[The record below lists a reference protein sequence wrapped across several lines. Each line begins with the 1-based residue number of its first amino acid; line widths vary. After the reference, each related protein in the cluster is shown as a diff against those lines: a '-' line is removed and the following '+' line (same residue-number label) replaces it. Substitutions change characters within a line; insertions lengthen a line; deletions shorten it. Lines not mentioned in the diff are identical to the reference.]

1 MTATAESHVPAVHID
16 DLADPVF
23 DPAIAEMMAEA
34 APFGETIELTTDAL
48 MSQAAATTGLDDFG
62 EPSFL
67 PPLGVLLESL
77 NTEAGLSGFG
87 RITMAVQ
94 IDQLLRNR
102 LLLADLLRRHPEI
115 HDVEIRRPIIIAGLP
130 RTGTTHL
137 QNLIS
142 ADPALR
148 FLPYW
153 ESIEPLPAPGDEA
166 PPDDPGATGWVDP
179 RITRSDD
186 NIAVIDQAIPYFR
199 RMFDIGSRHAH
210 EEINLLAIDF
220 STLYFDT
227 MAPMP
232 TWREYY
238 LAHDQ
243 RPHYE
248 YMRTTLKALQFLRGG
263 DRWILKSPQHLE
275 QFGPLIDTFPD
286 ATVLVTHRDPV
297 SVIASMATM
306 LAYTA
311 RMHLDPVDPVRIG
324 HYWADLLV
332 GMLDQCLLDR
342 HLLPAAQSIDIRFDE
357 FMADDVGT
365 VERIYTLA
373 DQPFDDR
380 ARSAVSTYLDGHRRN
395 RHGGLIY
402 DLADFDLDADDLR
415 ARTEAYTGHF
425 GIALEH

>member
-1 MTATAESHVPAVHID
+1 VDHIPAVHID
-16 DLADPVF
+16 DLAEPRF
-23 DPAIAEMMAEA
+23 DPAIAEMMAAA
-34 APFGETIELTTDAL
+34 APFGEAIELTADAL
-48 MSQAAATTGLDDFG
+48 MSQAAATAGLDDFG
-62 EPSFL
+62 PLTFL
-67 PPLGVLLESL
+67 EPLGVLLASL
-77 NTEAGLSGFG
+77 RDEAGLSGFG
-87 RITMAVQ
+87 RITMSVQ

-102 LLLADLLRRHPEI
+102 LLLTDLLRRHPEI
-115 HDVEIRRPIIIAGLP
+115 HDIEIRQPIIIAGLP

-153 ESIEPLPAPGDEA
+153 ESIEPLPAPGDEPA
-166 PPDDPGATGWVDP
+166 PADAEATGWVDP

-186 NIAVIDQAIPYFR
+186 NLAIIDQAMPYFR

-220 STLYFDT
+220 STMYFDT

-243 RPHYE
+243 RPHYA
-248 YMRTTLKALQFLRGG
+248 YMRTVLKALQFLRGG

-297 SVIASMATM
+297 SVIASMDTM

-324 HYWADLLV
+324 HHWADLLV
-332 GMLDQCLLDR
+332 GMLDRCMLDR
-342 HLLPAAQSIDIRFDE
+342 HLLPAGQSLDIRFDE

-365 VERIYTLA
+365 VERIYGLA
-373 DQPFDDR
+373 DQPFDER
-380 ARSAVSTYLDGHRRN
+380 ARSAVSSYLDAHRRN

-402 DLADFDLDADDLR
+402 DLADFELEADDLR
-415 ARTEAYTGHF
+415 ARTHAYIEHF

>member
-1 MTATAESHVPAVHID
+1 VDHIPAVHID
-16 DLADPVF
+16 DLAEPRF
-23 DPAIAEMMAEA
+23 DPAIAEMMAAA
-34 APFGETIELTTDAL
+34 APFGEAIELTADAL
-48 MSQAAATTGLDDFG
+48 MSQAAATAGLDDFG
-62 EPSFL
+62 PLTFL
-67 PPLGVLLESL
+67 EPLGVLLASL
-77 NTEAGLSGFG
+77 RDEAGLSGFG
-87 RITMAVQ
+87 RITMSVQ

-102 LLLADLLRRHPEI
+102 LLLTDLLRRHPEI
-115 HDVEIRRPIIIAGLP
+115 HDIEIRQPIIIAGLP

-153 ESIEPLPAPGDEA
+153 ESIEPLPAPGDEPA
-166 PPDDPGATGWVDP
+166 PADAEATGWVDP

-186 NIAVIDQAIPYFR
+186 NLAIIDQAMPYFR

-220 STLYFDT
+220 STMYFDT

-243 RPHYE
+243 RPHYA
-248 YMRTTLKALQFLRGG
+248 YMRTVLKALQFLRGG

-297 SVIASMATM
+297 SVIASMDTM

-324 HYWADLLV
+324 HHWADLLV
-332 GMLDQCLLDR
+332 GMLDRCMLDR
-342 HLLPAAQSIDIRFDE
+342 HLLPAGQSLDIRFDE

-365 VERIYTLA
+365 VERIYGLA
-373 DQPFDDR
+373 DQPFDER
-380 ARSAVSTYLDGHRRN
+380 ARSAVSSYLDAHRRN

-402 DLADFDLDADDLR
+402 DLADFALEADDLR
-415 ARTEAYTGHF
+415 ARTHAYTEHF

>member
-1 MTATAESHVPAVHID
+1 VDHIPAVHID
-16 DLADPVF
+16 DLAEPRF
-23 DPAIAEMMAEA
+23 DPAIAEMMAAA
-34 APFGETIELTTDAL
+34 APFGEAIELTADAL
-48 MSQAAATTGLDDFG
+48 MSQAAATAGLDDFG
-62 EPSFL
+62 PLTFL
-67 PPLGVLLESL
+67 EPLGVLLASL
-77 NTEAGLSGFG
+77 RDEAGLSGFG
-87 RITMAVQ
+87 RITMSVQ

-102 LLLADLLRRHPEI
+102 LLLTDLLRRHPEI
-115 HDVEIRRPIIIAGLP
+115 HDIEIRQPIIIAGLP

-153 ESIEPLPAPGDEA
+153 ESIEPLPAPGDEPA
-166 PPDDPGATGWVDP
+166 PADAEATGWVDP

-186 NIAVIDQAIPYFR
+186 NLAIIDQAMPYFR

-220 STLYFDT
+220 STMYFDT

-243 RPHYE
+243 RPHYA
-248 YMRTTLKALQFLRGG
+248 YMRTVLKVLQFLRGG

-297 SVIASMATM
+297 SVIASMDTM

-324 HYWADLLV
+324 HHWADLLV
-332 GMLDQCLLDR
+332 GMLDRCMLDR
-342 HLLPAAQSIDIRFDE
+342 HLLPAGQSLDIRFDE

-365 VERIYTLA
+365 VERIYGLA
-373 DQPFDDR
+373 DQPFDER
-380 ARSAVSTYLDGHRRN
+380 ARSAVSSYLDAHRRN

-402 DLADFDLDADDLR
+402 DLADFELEADDLR
-415 ARTEAYTGHF
+415 ARTHAYIEHF

>member
-1 MTATAESHVPAVHID
+1 VDHIPAVHID
-16 DLADPVF
+16 DLAEPRF
-23 DPAIAEMMAEA
+23 DPAIAEMMAAA
-34 APFGETIELTTDAL
+34 APFGEAIELTADAL
-48 MSQAAATTGLDDFG
+48 MSQAAATAGLDDFG
-62 EPSFL
+62 PLTFL
-67 PPLGVLLESL
+67 EPLGVLLASL
-77 NTEAGLSGFG
+77 RDEAGLSGFG
-87 RITMAVQ
+87 RITMSVQ

-102 LLLADLLRRHPEI
+102 LLLTDLLRRHPEI
-115 HDVEIRRPIIIAGLP
+115 HDIEIRQPIIIAGLP

-153 ESIEPLPAPGDEA
+153 ESIEPLPAPGDEPA
-166 PPDDPGATGWVDP
+166 PADAEATGWVDP

-186 NIAVIDQAIPYFR
+186 NLAIIDQAMPYFR

-220 STLYFDT
+220 STMYFDT

-243 RPHYE
+243 RPHYA
-248 YMRTTLKALQFLRGG
+248 YMRTVLKVLQFLRGG

-297 SVIASMATM
+297 SVIASMDTM

-324 HYWADLLV
+324 HHWADLLV
-332 GMLDQCLLDR
+332 GMLDRCMLDR
-342 HLLPAAQSIDIRFDE
+342 HLLPAGQSLDIRFDE

-365 VERIYTLA
+365 VERIYGLA
-373 DQPFDDR
+373 DQPFDER
-380 ARSAVSTYLDGHRRN
+380 ARSAVSSYLDAHHRN

-402 DLADFDLDADDLR
+402 DLADFELEADDLR
-415 ARTEAYTGHF
+415 ARTHAYIEHF